1 MVTSTGDGLNPAN
14 VYSQRTQSK
23 SVGDPIAAFS
33 SMLPLWERSR
43 AILGGARKAKQYD
56 QILDSYTYG
65 NMLIPFSPTMNPQ
78 QYSFYL
84 SESELPGLSSQY
96 SKVIIGGLLRKK
108 PELELPKD
116 CPEECMDWLLTDFGS
131 DNANLIS
138 WLHEA
143 LWEELQTSRAWIGV
157 NYPEVPE
164 GVELTPKEQRD
175 LKPFPVL
182 YKAENII
189 NWKRGKHPIT
199 GVDRLEQVIVRM
211 HEERFV
217 DNEFHA
223 DIFDVVYVHE
233 LDAEGF
239 YQVRKFE
246 RKQDESAGVSNGS
259 INLQQVENR
268 SDQGNSFTEVG
279 RATRIIQNGERLE
292 EIPMYPLNGSIECM
306 EPILTPLVDKEIAV
320 YNKMSRRN
328 HLLYGA
334 ATYTPVVASDIT
346 DEEFQEI
353 VDAGLGSWIRVRQ
366 GDEVTA
372 LETPT
377 DALKDYDRAINDGI
391 NEIANLGARMLNP
404 EVRSGQSGIELDIR
418 HSAQK
423 SLLSALNTKVSQQM
437 RRIIAMMINWR
448 YDMGY
453 TESDIM
459 FTLSADFNPSPIGE
473 QYLRLVTE
481 WYESG
486 LIPRS
491 VWIEIAKQNDV
502 IDSEY
507 NDELGQ
513 DEIKNDDLVM
523 MGLNPQLD
531 PMAPTASKA
540 PGQDMPNKVR

>member
-1 MVTSTGDGLNPAN
+1 MATSTGDGLNPAN

-56 QILDSYTYG
+56 QVLDNYTYG
-65 NMLIPFSPTMNPQ
+65 NMLVPFSPTMSAQ

-84 SESELPGLSSQY
+84 SESELPGLTSQY
-96 SKVIIGGLLRKK
+96 GKVIIGGLLRKK
-108 PELELPKD
+108 PELGLPKD
-116 CPEECMDWLLTDFGS
+116 CPEDCMDWLLSDFGA
-131 DNANLIS
+131 DNSNLIA
-138 WLHEA
+138 WLHEI
-143 LWEELQTSRAWIGV
+143 LWEELQTSRAWVGV
-157 NYPEVPE
+157 NYPEIPE
-164 GVELTPKEQRD
+164 GVELTPSEQRA
-175 LKPFPVL
+175 LKPFPVI

-189 NWKRGKHPIT
+189 NWKKGKHPVT
-199 GVDRLEQVIVRM
+199 GLERLDQVIVRM
-211 HEERFV
+211 HEQRFV

-223 DIFDVVYVHE
+223 DMFDVVYVHE
-233 LDAEGF
+233 LDAQGF

-246 RKQDESAGVSNGS
+246 RKQDDSTSVQNGTTT
-259 INLQQVENR
+259 LFQVQNVGEA
-268 SDQGNSFTEVG
+268 GNSFEEIGV
-279 RATRIIQNGERLE
+279 ATRILQNGERLE

-366 GDEVTA
+366 GDVVSA

-377 DALKDYDRAINDGI
+377 DALSDYDRSIKDGI
-391 NEIANLGARMLNP
+391 EEIANLGARMLNP
-404 EVRSGQSGIELDIR
+404 EVRSGQSGVELDIR

-423 SLLSALNTKVSQQM
+423 SLLSALNVKVSQQM
-437 RRIIAMMINWR
+437 RRVIAMMINWR
-448 YDMGY
+448 YDMSY
-453 TESDIM
+453 TESDIK

-481 WYESG
+481 WYEAG

-491 VWIEIAKQNDV
+491 VFLEIAKQNDI
-502 IDSEY
+502 IDPEY
-507 NDELGQ
+507 NDDEGQ
-513 DEIKNDDLVM
+513 NEIKNDDLVM
-523 MGLNPQLD
+523 MGLNPNIESGL
-531 PMAPTASKA
+531 PSVSME
-540 PGQDMPNKVR
+540 PGQEKPNKVR